1 MTKQIWGEHQ
11 TTENKIG
18 TIKIGPLTILHKA
31 VANEVWISHST
42 TDTGEKEIIQDDH
55 YNWSRWALTGD
66 ENTAI
71 RLQPVFPDRPVIVL
85 PEFPFRL
92 VPGADVKI
100 YTRIPVNVMITA
112 AGKARR
118 QLTEVPSVIMAK
130 TWFGAFTEGEA
141 CFWLTTRARRAV
153 TGEIFLPHLV
163 VCPIHI
169 KNNSDAE
176 LHVEKLAIRVQR
188 MSIFNLDNKLWSDNI
203 EIHQKGAGDHS
214 DVHMTGK
221 IPDEAKGAELIAA
234 PRTPLKKSFAE
245 RTFKILHDLPGMG
258 IKL

>member
-1 MTKQIWGEHQ
+1 MSKPIWGEHQ
-11 TTENKIG
+11 NSENKIG
-18 TIKIGPLTILHKA
+18 TIRIGPLTILHKA
-31 VANEVWISHST
+31 VANEVWISHNT
-42 TDTGEKEIIQDDH
+42 TDTGDKEIIREDD
-55 YNWSRWALTGD
+55 YDWSRWALTGD

-71 RLQPVFPDRPVIVL
+71 RLQPVFPDRTVIVL

-100 YTRIPVNVMITA
+100 YTRIPVNVLITA
-112 AGKARR
+112 SGKAKR

-141 CFWLTTRARRAV
+141 CFWLTTRARRSV
-153 TGEIFLPHLV
+153 TGEIFFPHLV

-169 KNNSDAE
+169 RNSSDEE
-176 LHVEKLAIRVQR
+176 LHIEKLAIRVQR
-188 MSIFNLDNKLWSDNI
+188 MSIFSLDNQLWSDSI
-203 EIHQKGAGDHS
+203 EILHKGAGDHS

-245 RTFKILHDLPGMG
+245 RTFKILHDLPGIG
-258 IKL
+258 IKF